1 MTEDEKYER
10 ELAEIRRI
18 TEAHGYRLDENDD
31 MSVEEIEA
39 AALVGFRVAAE
50 LTAEDAVEGIAEGP
64 AKRAEYKKAYRKAYK
79 EALNDPKF
87 RARRFI
93 EWRKNKKT
101 T

>member
-39 AALVGFRVAAE
+39 ATPAPVAASSPGAGSFRKIGINE
-50 LTAEDAVEGIAEGP
+50 KAE
-64 AKRAEYKKAYRKAYK
+64 R
-79 EALNDPKF
+79 
-87 RARRFI
+87 
-93 EWRKNKKT
+93 
-101 T
+101 